1 MNLHQFQ
8 KMNSSMVS
16 SHLRAGSTTI
26 SSILIRSL
34 IFLSTIQFAATLH
47 FNFTNF
53 NRTNDDQIKYER
65 DAFTANDVIHLTNAV
80 VGQSAQSSIGRVTY
94 RQPLHLWDKAS
105 RNLTDFTTRFTFVI
119 DSRNDTSYGDGMAF
133 FLVPNGTGVPAL
145 ATSGGTF
152 GLTNDSQPTN
162 TTANKFVAVE
172 FDVYGNDWD
181 PGESLDPDL
190 TIPPGEKPEHV
201 GVDINSV
208 ESEETELWKYG
219 SSSVINGWT
228 NEAQI
233 SYASSSKNLSVSF
246 RTLNYKDSPQSFYFV
261 VDLRDHLPDWVSVGF
276 SASTGAAISYNTIN
290 SWEFSSTLESHAE
303 APSPSHPLPP
313 VPPPS
318 QTGPVPQVPKHIK
331 TNNKRMGLVIGL
343 AVGVFL
349 LVCSGAIYRILKK
362 KKEKQEYEN
371 NICFEDDFMDD
382 EFEKGTG
389 PKKFSYSALAMA
401 TSSFAPHGKLGEG
414 GFGEVYKGFLS
425 ELNLDVAVKRVSR
438 NSRQGIKE
446 YASEVRIISRL
457 RHKNLVQLIGW
468 CHERNNLLLVY
479 EYMQNGSLDSHLFK
493 GKSLLSWSTR
503 YKIAQGLASVLL
515 YLHEEWEQCVVHRDI
530 KSSNVMLDSSF
541 NTKLG
546 DFGLARFVDH
556 ERGAQTTMVAGT
568 RGYMAPECFFTGQAS
583 RMSDVFSFGVVALE
597 IACGRKPIDIKLEE
611 SRIELVKWV
620 WELHGREQILEA
632 ADPKLSGD
640 YDESQ
645 MKRLM
650 MVGLWCAHPDWPIR
664 PSIKEA
670 IQILNFDA
678 PLPVL
683 PPQMPV
689 ATYSIPSNLCSE
701 NRATTQRSQTHSSG
715 SSNGTDSSVSA
726 TAARLNNTR

>member
-1 MNLHQFQ
+1 
-8 KMNSSMVS
+8 MNSSMVC
-16 SHLRAGSTTI
+16 SHLMPGSSAI
-26 SSILIRSL
+26 SSIVIRSL
-34 IFLSTIQFAATLH
+34 IFLSTIQMAATLH
-47 FNFTNF
+47 FKFTNF
-53 NRTNDDQIKYER
+53 NHTNDDQIKYER
-65 DAFTANDVIHLTNAV
+65 DAFPANNVIHLTNAV
-80 VGQSAQSSIGRVTY
+80 IGQSAE
-94 RQPLHLWDKAS
+94 
-105 RNLTDFTTRFTFVI
+105 
-119 DSRNDTSYGDGMAF
+119 NDTAYGDGMAF
-133 FLVPNGTGVPAL
+133 FLVPNGTEVPAL

-172 FDVYGNDWD
+172 FDVFENSWD
-181 PGESLDPDL
+181 PDIDEPEDPLFGRSPDVK
-190 TIPPGEKPEHV
+190 IEHV

-208 ESEETELWKYG
+208 RSNKTVLWDYG
-219 SSSVINGWT
+219 RSSVENGWT

-233 SYASSSKNLSVSF
+233 SYASN
-246 RTLNYKDSPQSFYFV
+246 
-261 VDLRDHLPDWVSVGF
+261 WVSVGF

-303 APSPSHPLPP
+303 APSPSHR
-313 VPPPS
+313 
-318 QTGPVPQVPKHIK
+318 GPVPQVPKHIK

-343 AVGVFL
+343 AVGGFV
-349 LVCSGAIYRILKK
+349 LVCAAGIYIILKK
-362 KKEKQEYEN
+362 KKKERAEN
-371 NICFEDDFMDD
+371 ENTNCFEDDFMDD
-382 EFEKGTG
+382 DFEKGTG
-389 PKKFSYSALAMA
+389 PKKFSYNALAMA
-401 TSSFAPHGKLGEG
+401 TSNFAPHGKLGEG
-414 GFGEVYKGFLS
+414 GFGEVYKGYLS
-425 ELNLDVAVKRVSR
+425 ELNLDVA
-438 NSRQGIKE
+438 
-446 YASEVRIISRL
+446 
-457 RHKNLVQLIGW
+457 LIGW

-493 GKSLLSWSTR
+493 GKSLLSW
-503 YKIAQGLASVLL
+503 K
-515 YLHEEWEQCVVHRDI
+515 WEQCVVHRDI

-597 IACGRKPIDIKLEE
+597 IACGRKPIDLKLEE
-611 SRIELVKWV
+611 SRVELVKWV

-670 IQILNFDA
+670 IQVLNFDA

-689 ATYSIPSNLCSE
+689 ATYSIPSNLSLE
-701 NRATTQRSQTHSSG
+701 DKATTQRSQTHSSG

>member
-1 MNLHQFQ
+1 MG
-8 KMNSSMVS
+8 SSMVC
-16 SHLRAGSTTI
+16 SHLRSGGSTI
-26 SSILIRSL
+26 SSIFIRSL

-65 DAFTANDVIHLTNAV
+65 DAFTTNDVIHLTKAV
-80 VGQSAQSSIGRVTY
+80 VGQSAKSSIGRVTY
-94 RQPLHLWDKAS
+94 GQPLHLWDKAS
-105 RNLTDFTTRFTFVI
+105 GNLTDFTTRFTFVI
-119 DSRNDTSYGDGMAF
+119 DSRNNTAYGDGMAF
-133 FLVPNGTGVPAL
+133 FLVPNGTEVPSL

-172 FDVYGNDWD
+172 FDVYGNNWD
-181 PGESLDPDL
+181 P
-190 TIPPGEKPEHV
+190 PPQSQDDEIFTNPIDYYEHV
-201 GVDINSV
+201 GVDVNSV
-208 ESEETELWKYG
+208 KSETTVFWENG
-219 SSSVINGWT
+219 RSSVMNGWT

-246 RTLNYKDSPQSFYFV
+246 RTNITGNSSASHQSFYFV

-303 APSPSHPLPP
+303 APSPSDPIAE
-313 VPPPS
+313 VPTLS

-331 TNNKRMGLVIGL
+331 TNNKKMGTVIGL
-343 AVGVFL
+343 AVGVFV
-349 LVCSGAIYRILKK
+349 LVCAVGTYIILKK
-362 KKEKQEYEN
+362 KKEREEN
-371 NICFEDDFMDD
+371 ENTICFEDDFMDD

-389 PKKFSYSALAMA
+389 PKKFSFNALAMA
-401 TSSFAPHGKLGEG
+401 TSKFAPHGKLGEG

-457 RHKNLVQLIGW
+457 RHRNLVQLIGW
-468 CHERNNLLLVY
+468 CHERNNLLRVY

-493 GKSLLSWSTR
+493 GKSLLSWTAR

-556 ERGAQTTMVAGT
+556 DRGAQTTMVAGT

-611 SRIELVKWV
+611 SRVELVKWV
-620 WELHGREQILEA
+620 WDLHGKEQILEA

-664 PSIKEA
+664 PFIKEA
-670 IQILNFDA
+670 IQVLNFDA

-689 ATYSIPSNLCSE
+689 ATYSIPSNLCLE

-715 SSNGTDSSVSA
+715 CSNGTDSSVSA
-726 TAARLNNTR
+726 TAARLSNTR

>member
-1 MNLHQFQ
+1 MPG
-8 KMNSSMVS
+8 SS
-16 SHLRAGSTTI
+16 AI
-26 SSILIRSL
+26 SSIVIRSL
-34 IFLSTIQFAATLH
+34 IFLSTIQMAATLH
-47 FNFTNF
+47 FKFTNF
-53 NRTNDDQIKYER
+53 NHTNDDQIKYER
-65 DAFTANDVIHLTNAV
+65 DAFPANNVIHLTNAV
-80 VGQSAQSSIGRVTY
+80 IGQSAESSIGRVTY

-105 RNLTDFTTRFTFVI
+105 RNLTGFTTRFTFVI
-119 DSRNDTSYGDGMAF
+119 DSRNDTAYGDGMAF
-133 FLVPNGTGVPAL
+133 FLVPNGTEVPAL

-172 FDVYGNDWD
+172 FDVFENSWD
-181 PGESLDPDL
+181 PDIDEPEDPLFGRSPDVK
-190 TIPPGEKPEHV
+190 IEHV

-208 ESEETELWKYG
+208 RSNKTVLWDYG
-219 SSSVINGWT
+219 RSSVENGWT

-246 RTLNYKDSPQSFYFV
+246 RTNITGNFYFV

-303 APSPSHPLPP
+303 APSPSDPIAE
-313 VPPPS
+313 VPTLS

-331 TNNKRMGLVIGL
+331 TNNKKMGTVIGL
-343 AVGVFL
+343 AVGVFV
-349 LVCSGAIYRILKK
+349 LVCAVGTYIILKK
-362 KKEKQEYEN
+362 KKEREEN
-371 NICFEDDFMDD
+371 ENTICFEDDFMDD

-389 PKKFSYSALAMA
+389 PKKFSFNALAMA
-401 TSSFAPHGKLGEG
+401 TSKFAPHGKLGEG

-457 RHKNLVQLIGW
+457 RHRNLVQLIGW
-468 CHERNNLLLVY
+468 CHERNNLLRVY

-493 GKSLLSWSTR
+493 GKSLLSWTAR

-556 ERGAQTTMVAGT
+556 DRGAQTTMVAGT

-611 SRIELVKWV
+611 SRVELVKWV
-620 WELHGREQILEA
+620 WDLHGKEQILEA

-664 PSIKEA
+664 PFIKEA
-670 IQILNFDA
+670 IQVLNFDA

-689 ATYSIPSNLCSE
+689 ATYSIPSNLCLE

-715 SSNGTDSSVSA
+715 CSNGTDSSVSA
-726 TAARLNNTR
+726 TAARLSNTR